1 MDWKLIL
8 QIAGVVLGLLYLW
21 LEYRADIRL
30 WIVGLVMPLVHG
42 ALYYK
47 AGLYADCSMQ
57 VYYVLAGLYG
67 WLVWRNAPRKK
78 AKTARNAAAAGPT
91 DQTARS
97 AEPAAARTARNT
109 TAGHSDQT
117 ACNAGPEAAQTAR
130 SAEPAAVRI
139 GHLLDIQLEVDGAD
153 DAVAKLL
160 VHQRFQRGTVDLQHF
175 IETINGRVGRH
186 AAGNAA
192 AQRDGLQQLHRFF
205 IQPQLGRHHARRRF
219 RQRMLPQQGGGDERQ
234 AETGAL
240 GQRFERQVMA
250 DLGGHDGVG
259 ERFARGGV
267 VQRVCHVGSFC
278 GLKNGR
284 SPAWRSPRDGWR
296 AARSGGFRRPAPR

>member
-8 QIAGVVLGLLYLW
+8 QIAGVMLGLLYLW

-67 WLVWRNAPRKK
+67 WLVWRNAPHKK
-78 AKTARNAAAAGPT
+78 AKTARNAAAGQPA
-91 DQTARS
+91 QTAGS
-97 AEPAAARTARNT
+97 EALAGGHNSQPDRNT

-139 GHLLDIQLEVDGAD
+139 GHTPLCYAAGLTAVYAAAHTGIYFLLSRFTNSTVPFW
-153 DAVAKLL
+153 DAMTTAASIVAMWMLSRKYIEQWL
-160 VHQRFQRGTVDLQHF
+160 VWLAVDL
-175 IETINGRVGRH
+175 ITI
-186 AAGNAA
+186 
-192 AQRDGLQQLHRFF
+192 GLYLYKG
-205 IQPQLGRHHARRRF
+205 IP
-219 RQRMLPQQGGGDERQ
+219 
-234 AETGAL
+234 
-240 GQRFERQVMA
+240 
-250 DLGGHDGVG
+250 
-259 ERFARGGV
+259 
-267 VQRVCHVGSFC
+267 
-278 GLKNGR
+278 
-284 SPAWRSPRDGWR
+284 SPRDSTPSTRRWLAVDLITIGLYLYKGIPLTAGLYALYSALAVAGYLRWR
-296 AARSGGFRRPAPR
+296 KLAAQETTGAAK

>member
-8 QIAGVVLGLLYLW
+8 QIAGVMLGLLYLW

-67 WLVWRNAPRKK
+67 WLVWRNAPHKK
-78 AKTARNAAAAGPT
+78 AKTARNAAAGQPA
-91 DQTARS
+91 QTAGS
-97 AEPAAARTARNT
+97 EALAGGHNSQPDRNT

-139 GHLLDIQLEVDGAD
+139 GHTPLCY
-153 DAVAKLL
+153 
-160 VHQRFQRGTVDLQHF
+160 
-175 IETINGRVGRH
+175 
-186 AAGNAA
+186 AAGLTAVYAA
-192 AQRDGLQQLHRFF
+192 AHTGIYFLLSRF
-205 IQPQLGRHHARRRF
+205 
-219 RQRMLPQQGGGDERQ
+219 
-234 AETGAL
+234 T
-240 GQRFERQVMA
+240 
-250 DLGGHDGVG
+250 
-259 ERFARGGV
+259 
-267 VQRVCHVGSFC
+267 
-278 GLKNGR
+278 N
-284 SPAWRSPRDGWR
+284 SP
-296 AARSGGFRRPAPR
+296 SGTR